1 MKLTPKPAG
10 RLLNAV
16 CGRRG
21 PPARQTGLVAMRS
34 PAEAAAIHRGLQK
47 ADVSLQSASDNS
59 ALIPGFDAA
68 CLERQKPT
76 QRSR

>member
-1 MKLTPKPAG
+1 
-10 RLLNAV
+10 
-16 CGRRG
+16 
-21 PPARQTGLVAMRS
+21 MRS